1 MLGARL
7 TACKAH
13 YSMGHYDAAAR
24 ALARCLAVKG
34 GSSAAHLLGA
44 QVSSTACTYAN
55 TTLLFMYCK
64 LVVVLHVAV
73 QLVCTACGTFR

>member
-1 MLGARL
+1 MVLYMGAIGVERVVPGMLGARL

-44 QVSSTACTYAN
+44 QVSLIA
-55 TTLLFMYCK
+55 
-64 LVVVLHVAV
+64 
-73 QLVCTACGTFR
+73 